1 MCNHHFISF
10 TANYPNRLQKVE
22 ANNFGSR
29 SVLLHMLAAPINPAD
44 INQIQGQAKIQL
56 SLFWSLKGKI

>member
-10 TANYPNRLQKVE
+10 TANRLQKVE

-44 INQIQGQAKIQL
+44 INQIQGKAKIQ
-56 SLFWSLKGKI
+56 